1 MTCRKLNWKKPCKA
15 LFGSY
20 LEAHED
26 PVVTN
31 GMKGRRFDYLFLGPT
46 ANRQGTS
53 NFFDLITGKVK
64 KPRTITKYPMP
75 NRIIKLAN
83 GWGLRFQKEE
93 NKQKLIFMNRHKQR
107 YDWDNEDLDIEER
120 LVLPYPDH
128 TDIPDELPGVSI
140 GKNDH
145 NAIKVIIPSE

>member
-1 MTCRKLNWKKPCKA
+1 
-15 LFGSY
+15 
-20 LEAHED
+20 
-26 PVVTN
+26 
-31 GMKGRRFDYLFLGPT
+31 
-46 ANRQGTS
+46 
-53 NFFDLITGKVK
+53 
-64 KPRTITKYPMP
+64 
-75 NRIIKLAN
+75 
-83 GWGLRFQKEE
+83 
-93 NKQKLIFMNRHKQR
+93 MNRHKQR